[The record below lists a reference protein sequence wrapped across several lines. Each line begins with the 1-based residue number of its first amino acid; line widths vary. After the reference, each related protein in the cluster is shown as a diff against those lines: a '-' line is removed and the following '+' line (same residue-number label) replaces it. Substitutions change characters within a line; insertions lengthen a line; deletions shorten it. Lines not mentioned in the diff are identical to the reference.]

1 MHKYSLLSEV
11 KRIFTT
17 STSRAV
23 MLFFLLLLFPLYAMS
38 FLFYERSYNTIQEDI
53 LSSHQVQIKNY
64 MQVLE
69 NDIQYIRSQQL
80 NLVND
85 SELNTLSFSYDDMS
99 LYDIILA
106 ERSMLEKMDTL
117 CSSSIYV
124 EDASVWL
131 LSSGISI
138 SGKNGISSLTE
149 QDYAFIQNSA
159 QNPASPIAVYK
170 KTPYMVLFSP
180 YLMDLTAESLKPVDA
195 FALIIQLNLKPFT
208 STIGQG
214 DSLYNMEAVLKFGN
228 DIPEHEA
235 EASSDVSSYLAEEI
249 ERLRDEKTAGSLH
262 LSYQDV
268 SYIVSY
274 QYSQTLGALLLS
286 YTPEASVVSPLNFF
300 RNWLIVFLVL
310 SILVVGAF
318 SFMIYIKMHKPL
330 QTLLGAFHRV
340 ERGEMDISIEH
351 KGSDEFA
358 YIYDGFN
365 SMITTMRQLNN
376 EVYEQTILMQQA
388 ELKQLQQKIN
398 PHFLYNA
405 FFSISTVSMAE
416 GCDISSRLAQRLG
429 EYFRFVTKEA
439 SEKVSL
445 SNELKY
451 ARIYAEIQEMRFS
464 NRISIHIDELPRPE
478 LSSAQLPAL
487 LLQPL
492 IENALEHGLQNKLS
506 DGVIHVGFQ
515 ETGDFL
521 TLFVE
526 DNGDELKD
534 EDLETIREN
543 CIHPKEAKTAGALS
557 NIYRRLSISFGRE
570 NSMHISRSELGG
582 LRVEI
587 EIPVQFPA
595 EQ

>member
-1 MHKYSLLSEV
+1 MPKYSLLSRI
-11 KRIFTT
+11 KRVFTT

-23 MLFFLLLLFPLYAMS
+23 LLFFLLLLLPLYVMS
-38 FLFYERSYNTIQEDI
+38 FLVYERSYSMLQEDI
-53 LSSHQVQIKNY
+53 LSSHQAQNKNY

-69 NDIQYIRSQQL
+69 NDIQHIRNQQL

-85 SELNTLSFSYDDMS
+85 FELNTLGFLYDNMS

-106 ERSMLEKMDTL
+106 ERSMQQKMDTL

-124 EDASVWL
+124 EDATVWL
-131 LSSGISI
+131 LSSGITI
-138 SGKNGISSLTE
+138 SGKNGISSLADK
-149 QDYAFIQNSA
+149 DYAFIHDSMQH
-159 QNPASPIAVYK
+159 PASPIAVYK
-170 KTPYMVLFSP
+170 GTPYMVLFSP
-180 YLMDLTAESLKPVDA
+180 YLMDLGTESLKKVDG
-195 FALIIQLNLKPFT
+195 FALIIQLDLQPFT
-208 STIGQG
+208 NTISEGDTLYST
-214 DSLYNMEAVLKFGN
+214 EAVLKFGD
-228 DIPEHEA
+228 DILEHETR
-235 EASSDVSSYLAEEI
+235 SSGSAGSYLAGEI
-249 ERLRDEKTAGSLH
+249 EKLRGEESAGSLH
-262 LSYQDV
+262 LSYQNMA
-268 SYIVSY
+268 YIVSY
-274 QYSQTLGALLLS
+274 QYSQTLDALLLS
-286 YTPEASVVSPLNFF
+286 YTPEENIVSPLHFF
-300 RNWLIVFLVL
+300 RNWLIIFLVL
-310 SILVVGAF
+310 SICVVGAF
-318 SFMIYIKMHKPL
+318 SFMIYVKMHKPL
-330 QTLLGAFHRV
+330 QILQGAFHRV
-340 ERGEMDISIEH
+340 ERGEMNVSIEH

-365 SMITTMRQLNN
+365 RMISTIRQLNN

-439 SEKVSL
+439 SEKVAL

-464 NRISIHIDELPRPE
+464 NRISIRMDELPRPE
-478 LSSAQLPAL
+478 LSSLQLPAL

-506 DGVIHVGFQ
+506 DGIIHVGFQ
-515 ETGDFL
+515 ETDGIL

-534 EDLETIREN
+534 GDLEMIREN
-543 CIHPKEAKTAGALS
+543 CFHPKEAKTAGALS
-557 NIYRRLSISFGRE
+557 NIYRRLFISFGRE
-570 NSMHISRSELGG
+570 DSMHILRSELGG

-587 EIPVQFPA
+587 ELPTEPHA
-595 EQ
+595 EG